1 MTEQFLKSIEKG
13 ALVTLAGRPSM
24 GKTTFALNIIT
35 NLAIKSKEPVAV
47 FSLEFSSE
55 HLVQRMICSEAEIE
69 FQNLKSTNIQR
80 KDMEKLAKVVN
91 EISEA
96 PIQID
101 DNPSSI
107 DDIENKIKKLKLDFV
122 FIDYLQLIESSG
134 EKTRKEEIDDIMKR
148 LKNTAKENKCTIF
161 LLSQLSRAVESRC
174 EKRPV
179 LSDLRESKLIEEM
192 SDVVMFIHRPAYYE
206 GDKEDTNTE
215 LIIAKNNYG
224 ECKTINIEFN
234 PDVPKFYIE
243 NLI

>member
-13 ALVTLAGRPSM
+13 ALVTIAGRPSM

-35 NLAIKSKEPVAV
+35 NLAIKSKVHVAV
-47 FSLEFSSE
+47 FSLELSKE
-55 HLVQRMICSEAEIE
+55 QLVQRMMSSESEIE
-69 FQNLKSTNIQR
+69 SQRLKSGNLQS
-80 KDMEKLAKVVN
+80 KDWEKLAKITD

-96 PIQID
+96 PVQID
-101 DNPSSI
+101 DKSRTI
-107 DDIENKIKKLKLDFV
+107 DDIENNIKKSNPDFV

-134 EKTRKEEIDDIMKR
+134 EKTRKEELDDIMKR
-148 LKNTAKENKCTIF
+148 LKNAAKENKCTIF

-174 EKRPV
+174 DKRPV
-179 LSDLRESKLIEEM
+179 LSDLIGSKLIEEM
-192 SDVVMFIHRPAYYE
+192 SDVVIFIHRPAYYE
-206 GDKEDTNTE
+206 SDEDDTNTE